1 LALGRWYLY
10 CSIYKSQ
17 LIFSI
22 QRNRH
27 RPAPGGIIVAFERLG
42 DQHQSWVVRMVEK
55 KRIEGIVLAFLRR
68 LFMLHNTGQL
78 AGKIGARKK
87 AAES

>member
-17 LIFSI
+17 LIFSV

-27 RPAPGGIIVAFERLG
+27 RFAPGRIIIAVERLRN
-42 DQHQSWVVRMVEK
+42 QHQSWMIKMLEK
-55 KRIEGIVLAFLRR
+55 KRIEGIVLTFLGR
-68 LFMLHNTGQL
+68 LFVLHNTGEL
-78 AGKIGARKK
+78 AGKI
-87 AAES
+87 